1 MSSHPD
7 RSAVRAAERAHERAH
22 TLASESLDVDL
33 SASDAAW
40 LKNHLAGCD
49 ACRDVAAEY
58 QAIHAELRG
67 LAMPVPPRDLWARTA
82 AALDHVDA
90 AHAGR
95 AAGRGPL
102 RLGFLPGSRMSLATA
117 VAVGL
122 TVVVACLS
130 LFSQGPG
137 LPFGPGPN
145 RTAATAAGTAAP
157 NGGFPP
163 VAFVDGNIIRVTAT
177 NGVYQIT
184 SASASCSGAQESCSV
199 SDAGSVVVGSIASRS
214 PVSVALAPNAAQAAV
229 WTGDKVVIV
238 PLGAPSA
245 KTVPFDLLTPRPT
258 GSAAASEVAP
268 TAQASFSVEPTAG
281 SSATPTPTASLLPTQ
296 PPTVASEPIAILD
309 GYQIVG
315 RAPEFSADG
324 VWVAFSARPAQS
336 TVGADVYVWR
346 AGWEAAARVTDT
358 HADLFAGWYG
368 PKILISEFVSV
379 PAATEPTPSP
389 TAEADASEVAS
400 TEPTAVP
407 APIFAAVS
415 FVYDP
420 LTRAVSQIDRY
431 MLLPTVDPTGRYL
444 VYWSGSVRLNP
455 ATNLWEAGQGDLYF
469 DSWSN
474 VDLLAGKFGESAI
487 PAAFGTGS
495 SPAVGAEGQVLP
507 VTPTPGSVQR
517 WVVRWDA
524 VGRYVAIWVGDPS
537 GESGRVSL
545 FGVDPATGRLDPTV
559 LISAEARS
567 NVAFDESSNL
577 VYSAPSK
584 GGDGKTYIVPI
595 PQPTPTP
602 TASPTM
608 VPTPAQS
615 AEAQASVAPLAS

>member
-1 MSSHPD
+1 MSSRLD
-7 RSAVRAAERAHERAH
+7 RAALRAARRAHERAR
-22 TLASESLDVDL
+22 TLASESMDVDL
-33 SASDAAW
+33 SAADAAW
-40 LKNHLAGCD
+40 LKDHLAGCD
-49 ACRDVAAEY
+49 ACRDVAGEY
-58 QAIHAELRG
+58 RAIHTELRG
-67 LAMPVPPRDLWARTA
+67 LAMPEPPRDLWPRTA
-82 AALDHVDA
+82 AALDQVDA
-90 AHAGR
+90 RAGR
-95 AAGRGPL
+95 AAGRGLL
-102 RLGFLPGSRMSLATA
+102 RLGFLSSSRMSLATA
-117 VAVGL
+117 AAVGL

-137 LPFGPGPN
+137 LPFGPGPSK
-145 RTAATAAGTAAP
+145 TAATAAGTAVP
-157 NGGFPP
+157 NGGLTP
-163 VAFVDGNIIRVTAT
+163 VAFVDGNIIGVTAT

-184 SASASCSGAQESCSV
+184 SASAGCPNAQEPCTI
-199 SDAGSVVVGSIASRS
+199 SDAGSVVMGSIASRS
-214 PVSVALAPNAAQAAV
+214 PVSVALSPNAAQAAV
-229 WTGDKVVIV
+229 WTGDKVVVV

-245 KTVPFDLLTPRPT
+245 RTVPLDLLTPRPT

-268 TAQASFSVEPTAG
+268 TPGASFSAEPTAG
-281 SSATPTPTASLLPTQ
+281 LSATPTSTPTASSAPTQ
-296 PPTVASEPIAILD
+296 APTVASEPIAILD

-324 VWVAFSARPAQS
+324 VWLAFSARPADS

-346 AGWEAAARVTDT
+346 AGWEAASRVTDT
-358 HADLFAGWYG
+358 HADLFAGWYSR
-368 PKILISEFVSV
+368 KILISEFVSV
-379 PAATEPTPSP
+379 PAAAEPTPSP
-389 TAEADASEVAS
+389 ASEADATEAAS
-400 TEPTAVP
+400 IEPTAAP
-407 APIFAAVS
+407 APLFAAVS

-420 LTRAVSQIDRY
+420 LTSAVSQIDRY
-431 MLLPTVDPTGRYL
+431 MLLPTVDPSGRYL

-455 ATNLWEAGQGDLYF
+455 TTNLWEAGQGDLYF

-487 PAAFGTGS
+487 PASS
-495 SPAVGAEGQVLP
+495 SPTAGAAGQVLP
-507 VTPTPGSVQR
+507 VTPTAGSVQR

-577 VYSAPSK
+577 LYTSPSK

-595 PQPTPTP
+595 PQPTPQP
-602 TASPTM
+602 TASPTA
-608 VPTPAQS
+608 VPTPGPS
-615 AEAQASVAPLAS
+615 AEGQASTSPLAS